1 MQIFNLDLT
10 EKRIIP
16 LLFAK
21 QGDIGRK
28 FKVII
33 TDGGAEYQIPAD
45 AAVSVWYSG
54 ASGNGNYTE
63 IGEDRAVSVVKNEI
77 TVELITQMLT
87 NGGPGALCLV
97 INTADGEQLGMW
109 SIPYMVESVPGMGS
123 AAAEQYYTAFSKSAA
138 EVAAAAKNFTIDKT
152 LTVSGSPADAEETG
166 RQISVERSRINQL
179 AKLPEGSTTGD
190 AELAD
195 ARVGYDGTVYD
206 NVGEAIRGQ
215 AASAIHFVV
224 QNLTPEQKA
233 QARENIDAC
242 TVKDVADKLCPSFTE
257 SGSVVT
263 CEPVEGYPLTVQ
275 TAEGATKVTR
285 CGKNLFSYDT
295 LGEFRSVG
303 GACEISAIDGGVRA
317 TTTRNTSGYSSVV
330 GRWLPISLLDGK
342 TITIS
347 MKVKKSAEALRPL
360 FIVYYIT
367 ADLTS
372 TTRLKDIA
380 PSEDMSITYT
390 FTMNSASSQ
399 AIDRTHIAFAFYSNA
414 GGTASAGDY
423 VDYYDMQI
431 EISDTTTDYEPYQG
445 EEFNIGES
453 IPALKGRNT
462 IWADSGE
469 ISVTGKADPV
479 AIISKLVATVEAITG
494 V

>member
-21 QGDIGRK
+21 QGDVGRK

-87 NGGPGALCLV
+87 NSGPGALCLV
-97 INTADGEQLGMW
+97 INTVDGEQLGMW

-233 QARENIDAC
+233 QARENIGGSKQDDTIVGADC
-242 TVKDVADKLCPSFTE
+242 WSSKNIVDKLCPSFTE
-257 SGSVVT
+257 SGSVVQ

-275 TAEGATKVTR
+275 TDEGATKVFR
-285 CGKNLFSYDT
+285 SGKNLFD
-295 LGEFRSVG
+295 
-303 GACEISAIDGGVRA
+303 
-317 TTTRNTSGYSSVV
+317 
-330 GRWLPISLLDGK
+330 
-342 TITIS
+342 
-347 MKVKKSAEALRPL
+347 
-360 FIVYYIT
+360 
-367 ADLTS
+367 
-372 TTRLKDIA
+372 
-380 PSEDMSITYT
+380 SITYPFNPRT
-390 FTMNSASSQ
+390 WIKIVDGSEVTGSSGSGFK
-399 AIDRTHIAFAFYSNA
+399 ATIEYIPVSHLRGNTITLNRPARGNNAGMAFYDENKTYVS
-414 GGTASAGDY
+414 GGRGVAILVPNDAEYMRFSIDDTTDSED
-423 VDYYDMQI
+423 VQI
-431 EISDTTTDYEPYQG
+431 EIGSTTTSYEPYQG
-445 EEFNIGES
+445 EEFNIGEP

-469 ISVTGKADPV
+469 VAVTGKADPV